1 MANGILKV
9 GEITTSSGSG
19 TITLGKSGET
29 ITSSAAM
36 GSGMGKVLQIQ
47 NFFDQEDSQ
56 FVTTSTS
63 YVTWTDAPQITITPS
78 STSSKILVMAY
89 IGMQYDDTGQIENTL
104 YRSIGG
110 GAGTDLSG
118 GNNYGLIFHGTADPG
133 GLWKGTNVFYVDTT
147 HNTTS
152 PINYR
157 WYARSENSASVRPTH
172 GGASNSMLAME
183 IAG

>member
-1 MANGILKV
+1 MGIISNGTTILDD
-9 GEITTSSGSG
+9 GSLSLG
-19 TITLGKSGET
+19 T
-29 ITSSAAM
+29 
-36 GSGMGKVLQIQ
+36 GKVLQVQ
-47 NFFDQEDSQ
+47 NFFDQVDSS
-56 FVTTSTS
+56 FSTTSTS

-89 IGMQYDDTGQIENTL
+89 IGMQYDAAGQIENTL

-118 GNNYGLIFHGTADPG
+118 GNTYGLIFHGTADTG

-152 PINYR
+152 SINYR
-157 WYARSENSASVRPTH
+157 WYARSETGAAVRPTH